1 MGNLMP
7 PTPNRL
13 TPKISLYSDCKTAG
27 VYMGIDPNG
36 RFVLYGEE
44 RKKTLDAC
52 IEIIENLWDATCDG
66 SQNTSTCESCHAY
79 SKAIE
84 AIRAIA
90 EVVK

>member
-1 MGNLMP
+1 MGE
-7 PTPNRL
+7 PNRL
-13 TPKISLYSDCKTAG
+13 TPKISLHSDCKTAQ
-27 VYMGIDPNG
+27 VYMGIDPDG

-52 IEIIENLWDATCDG
+52 IEIIENLWDAKCDG
-66 SQNTSTCESCHAY
+66 SQNTATCESCQAY
-79 SKAIE
+79 SRAIE